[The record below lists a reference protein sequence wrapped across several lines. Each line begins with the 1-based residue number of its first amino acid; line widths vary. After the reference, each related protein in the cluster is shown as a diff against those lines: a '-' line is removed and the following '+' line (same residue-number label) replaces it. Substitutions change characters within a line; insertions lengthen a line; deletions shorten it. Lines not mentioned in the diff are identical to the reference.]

1 MGEPSLGADNLGRER
16 SSSKLWPGPSWLQE
30 RDSWGGEHV
39 LQLPAGL
46 EVEHG
51 KGDGNWVTGGSFHW
65 EGGREELGI
74 SQQHWESS
82 HAFRVWGRLPGCK
95 YPFPAPKL
103 PQESSLLLQA
113 AGTRGL
119 ASLGCCGSVGVSW
132 ALQLPA
138 RTGTG
143 ILLLAHGDHLDIEHQ
158 KLEQSGVAPS
168 CLIWAGYEFPHSQHC
183 SLLPPGWI

>member
-16 SSSKLWPGPSWLQE
+16 SSSKLARSLLAAGEGLMGRGTRPAAPSRAGSGAREGRWELGN
-30 RDSWGGEHV
+30 RRF
-39 LQLPAGL
+39 LPL
-46 EVEHG
+46 
-51 KGDGNWVTGGSFHW
+51 
-65 EGGREELGI
+65 GGREESGI

-82 HAFRVWGRLPGCK
+82 HAFGVWGRLPGCK